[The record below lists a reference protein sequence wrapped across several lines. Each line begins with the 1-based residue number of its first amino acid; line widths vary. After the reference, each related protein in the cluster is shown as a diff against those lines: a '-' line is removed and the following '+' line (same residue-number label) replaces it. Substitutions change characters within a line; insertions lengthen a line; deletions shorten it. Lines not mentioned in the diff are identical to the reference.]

1 MATQYIP
8 TKDSDFKTW
17 IDNNSAMITANYS
30 GLGISSA
37 DAAAYASL
45 VATFDAA
52 YAAATSGDTRGPM
65 TVTAKDTAR
74 ANAEARA
81 RQLATI
87 IQANPSVT
95 NETKTALGYT
105 IRKIGKTP
113 VPAPTTYPILSF
125 ANILPLQH
133 VLRYSDSGGA
143 APRAR
148 PFGVTGLMLSWWI
161 TPAGTAPTGPA
172 NFIQPFTRIPIG
184 IAFDSSSVGK
194 LATYSAKWTNAKAEL
209 GPVSNTLSNLI
220 IGASSGTT
228 PG

>member
-1 MATQYIP
+1 MASGYIP
-8 TKDSDFKTW
+8 QKDADFKTW
-17 IDNNSAMITANYS
+17 VDNNSAMITANYS

-45 VATFDAA
+45 VSTFDAA
-52 YAAATSGDTRGPM
+52 YMTATSGDTRGPM
-65 TVTAKDTAR
+65 TITAKDTAR

-81 RQLATI
+81 RQLATM

-95 NETKTALGYT
+95 NEMKTALGYT
-105 IRKIGKTP
+105 IRKIGRTP

-125 ANILPLQH
+125 ANIAPLQH

-143 APRAR
+143 APRGR

-161 TPAGTAPTGPA
+161 TPAGTAPSGPA
-172 NFIQPFTRIPIG
+172 NFVQSFTRIPIG
-184 IAFDSSSVGK
+184 ITFDSSAVGK
-194 LATYSAKWTNAKAEL
+194 LAIYSAKWTNGKGNL